1 MIDLDFL
8 TEQVK
13 RLAFEIGAFLREQR
27 QDFHADRVEQKRS
40 HDYVSYVDKESE
52 RRIVARLHELLPEA
66 GFMAEEGSGA
76 KVSEKYWWVV
86 DPLDGTTNFIH
97 DNAPYC
103 VSIALMDGS
112 EVLIGV
118 VYECCRDELFWANK
132 NSHAFLN
139 GREIRVSDVKTLDQ
153 SLVLFGLP
161 YDAEAYREFVVDLLR
176 RLYGNTCSL
185 RGLGSAAAEL
195 CYVACGRY
203 DAYVEGF
210 IYPWDVAAG
219 AIILKQAGGMITDNS
234 GGTSWCSGKE
244 VVATNGHVHSELLA
258 VVKCSADKFL

>member
-1 MIDLDFL
+1 MIDLNML

-13 RLAFEIGAFLREQR
+13 QLALEIGAFLRNQR
-27 QDFHADRVEQKRS
+27 RNFQAEKVVQKRS

-52 RRIVARLHELLPEA
+52 RRIVERLHELLPEA
-66 GFMAEEGSGA
+66 GFVAEEGSGIKKA
-76 KVSEKYWWVV
+76 EKYWWVV

-103 VSIALMDGS
+103 VSIALMDET
-112 EVLIGV
+112 EVLLGV

-132 NSHAFLN
+132 ESHAFLN
-139 GREIRVSDVKTLDQ
+139 GHEIKVSDVNTLDQ
-153 SLVLFGLP
+153 SLVLLGLP
-161 YDAEAYREFVVDLLR
+161 YDAEAYREFVTDMVR

-219 AIILKQAGGMITDNS
+219 SIILRQAGGKITDND
-234 GGTSWCSGKE
+234 GGAAWTTGKE
-244 VVATNGHVHSELLA
+244 VVATNGHVHSELLL
-258 VVKCSADKFL
+258 VVKDCADKFL